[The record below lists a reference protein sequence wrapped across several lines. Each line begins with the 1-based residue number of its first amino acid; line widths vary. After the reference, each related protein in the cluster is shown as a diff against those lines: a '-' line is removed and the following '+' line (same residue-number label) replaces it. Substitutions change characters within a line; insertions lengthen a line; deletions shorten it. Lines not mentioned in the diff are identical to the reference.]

1 MLPPPRLHQPLRR
14 VVVTGL
20 GCASPLGGTAA
31 ESWRRA
37 QRGESAAAQ
46 FDIDGASFVAARCGD
61 LALDEKREKA
71 RVVALALRAAAEA
84 VRDAGGLEAHAPA
97 RRGASIA
104 SGVGGLGDIVDAA
117 HRVAEGKK
125 LSPFFVPR
133 ALCNTA
139 AGAVSLEH
147 SCAGPVQ
154 TSAAACAAGAQSV
167 GDAFRLVQR
176 GDCDVA
182 LCGGAEACVDEVALR
197 GFARMGALS
206 RDGAARPFDAARSGF
221 VLGEG
226 AAVLVL
232 EDAASAARRGAR
244 AYAELR
250 GYGLGGDAVHGV
262 GAAAGRRGR
271 PARRARRAGRRR
283 PGSGARRPRERAR
296 GRHARRRR
304 GRARGARGF
313 ARRAARRRRARGVDE
328 GRDGPPARRGGR
340 ARGLLRGPGAQ
351 GSNGAGDGA
360 PRGAAAHVGARD
372 ARRGGDPPGPARGAL
387 DVERLR
393 RDERGPRLF
402 ARRCIWRPRR
412 RGTGECALGASARG
426 VFFALCELG
435 CLATRPLPRP
445 RPSCASVWCVGTS
458 RYTALD
464 VTPSPPAR
472 RPSRP
477 ECSFEFD
484 GVAAPLRHRLA
495 SRRRRDS
502 RDAAAASGGRNTAP
516 LGRARLA
523 DV

>member
-139 AGAVSLEH
+139 AGAVSLQH

-250 GYGLGGDAVHGV
+250 GYGLGGDAVHMSAPPPDGAGV
-262 GAAAGRRGR
+262 LRAARAALGDAGLDAHAVDHVNAHAAGTPAGDAAELAALEALLEGRRGDD
-271 PARRARRAGRRR
+271 ALVA
-283 PGSGARRPRERAR
+283 STKGAT
-296 GRHARRRR
+296 GH
-304 GRARGARGF
+304 
-313 ARRAARRRRARGVDE
+313 
-328 GRDGPPARRGGR
+328 
-340 ARGLLRGPGAQ
+340 LL
-351 GSNGAGDGA
+351 
-360 PRGAAAHVGARD
+360 GAA
-372 ARRGGDPPGPARGAL
+372 GAL
-387 DVERLR
+387 EACFAVLALR
-393 RDERGPRLF
+393 D
-402 ARRCIWRPRR
+402 
-412 RGTGECALGASARG
+412 
-426 VFFALCELG
+426 
-435 CLATRPLPRP
+435 CLAP
-445 RPSCASVWCVGTS
+445 A
-458 RYTALD
+458 TAHL
-464 VTPSPPAR
+464 
-472 RPSRP
+472 
-477 ECSFEFD
+477 
-484 GVAAPLRHRLA
+484 AAPLPTSERVTLVA
-495 SRRRRDS
+495 EATRRDLRVALS
-502 RDAAAASGGRNTAP
+502 TSSGFGGTNAALVFARADAGDLGVEARAGVP
-516 LGRARLA
+516 LE
-523 DV
+523 

>member
-1 MLPPPRLHQPLRR
+1 MLPTPRLHQPLRR

-37 QRGESAAAQ
+37 QRGESAAKE

-117 HRVAEGKK
+117 HRVAGGKK

-147 SCAGPVQ
+147 ACAGPVQ

-250 GYGLGGDAVHGV
+250 GYGLGGDAVHMSAPPPDGAGV
-262 GAAAGRRGR
+262 LRAARAALGDAGLEPDLIDHVNAHAAGTPAGDAAELAALEALLEGRRGDD
-271 PARRARRAGRRR
+271 ALVASTKGATGHLLGAAG
-283 PGSGARRPRERAR
+283 ALEAC
-296 GRHARRRR
+296 
-304 GRARGARGF
+304 F
-313 ARRAARRRRARGVDE
+313 AVLAL
-328 GRDGPPARRGGR
+328 RDGLAPAT
-340 ARGLLRGPGAQ
+340 
-351 GSNGAGDGA
+351 
-360 PRGAAAHVGARD
+360 AH
-372 ARRGGDPPGPARGAL
+372 L
-387 DVERLR
+387 
-393 RDERGPRLF
+393 
-402 ARRCIWRPRR
+402 
-412 RGTGECALGASARG
+412 
-426 VFFALCELG
+426 
-435 CLATRPLPRP
+435 
-445 RPSCASVWCVGTS
+445 
-458 RYTALD
+458 
-464 VTPSPPAR
+464 
-472 RPSRP
+472 
-477 ECSFEFD
+477 
-484 GVAAPLRHRLA
+484 AAPLPTSARVALVA
-495 SRRRRDS
+495 EATRRDLRVALSTSSGFGGTNAALVFS
-502 RDAAAASGGRNTAP
+502 RTDVSGDLGVEARASAT
-516 LGRARLA
+516 
-523 DV
+523 

>member
-37 QRGESAAAQ
+37 QRGESAAAR

-117 HRVAEGKK
+117 HRVAGGKK

-250 GYGLGGDAVHGV
+250 GYGLGGDAVHMSAPPPDGAGV
-262 GAAAGRRGR
+262 LRAARAALGDAGLDPALVDHVNAHAAGTPAGDAAELAALEALLEGRRGDD
-271 PARRARRAGRRR
+271 ALVA
-283 PGSGARRPRERAR
+283 STKGAT
-296 GRHARRRR
+296 GH
-304 GRARGARGF
+304 
-313 ARRAARRRRARGVDE
+313 
-328 GRDGPPARRGGR
+328 
-340 ARGLLRGPGAQ
+340 LL
-351 GSNGAGDGA
+351 
-360 PRGAAAHVGARD
+360 GAAGALEACFAVLALRDCLAPATAHLAAPLPTSERINLVAEATRRDLRVALSTSSGFGGTNAALVFSRADVSGDLGVEARD
-372 ARRGGDPPGPARGAL
+372 A
-387 DVERLR
+387 
-393 RDERGPRLF
+393 
-402 ARRCIWRPRR
+402 
-412 RGTGECALGASARG
+412 CA
-426 VFFALCELG
+426 
-435 CLATRPLPRP
+435 T
-445 RPSCASVWCVGTS
+445 
-458 RYTALD
+458 
-464 VTPSPPAR
+464 
-472 RPSRP
+472 
-477 ECSFEFD
+477 
-484 GVAAPLRHRLA
+484 
-495 SRRRRDS
+495 
-502 RDAAAASGGRNTAP
+502 
-516 LGRARLA
+516 
-523 DV
+523 

>member
-117 HRVAEGKK
+117 HRVAGGKK

-147 SCAGPVQ
+147 ACAGPVQ

-250 GYGLGGDAVHGV
+250 GYGLGGDAVHMSAPPPDGAGV
-262 GAAAGRRGR
+262 L
-271 PARRARRAGRRR
+271 
-283 PGSGARRPRERAR
+283 
-296 GRHARRRR
+296 
-304 GRARGARGF
+304 
-313 ARRAARRRRARGVDE
+313 RAARAALGDAGLDPALVDHVNAHAA
-328 GRDGPPARRGGR
+328 GTP
-340 ARGLLRGPGAQ
+340 
-351 GSNGAGDGA
+351 AGD
-360 PRGAAAHVGARD
+360 AAELAALEALLEG
-372 ARRGGDPPGPARGAL
+372 RRGGDALVASTKGATGHLLGAAGAL
-387 DVERLR
+387 EACFAVLALR
-393 RDERGPRLF
+393 D
-402 ARRCIWRPRR
+402 
-412 RGTGECALGASARG
+412 
-426 VFFALCELG
+426 
-435 CLATRPLPRP
+435 CLAP
-445 RPSCASVWCVGTS
+445 A
-458 RYTALD
+458 TAHL
-464 VTPSPPAR
+464 
-472 RPSRP
+472 
-477 ECSFEFD
+477 
-484 GVAAPLRHRLA
+484 AAPLPTSERINLVA
-495 SRRRRDS
+495 EATRRDLRVALS
-502 RDAAAASGGRNTAP
+502 TSSGFGGTNAALVFARADVSGD
-516 LGRARLA
+516 LGVEARARVPL
-523 DV
+523 DD

>member
-20 GCASPLGGTAA
+20 GCASPLGGSAA

-232 EDAASAARRGAR
+232 EDAESAARRGAR

-250 GYGLGGDAVHGV
+250 GYGLGGDAVHMSAPPPDGAGV
-262 GAAAGRRGR
+262 LRAARAALGDAGLDPALVDHVNAHAAGTPAGDAAELAALEALLEGRRGD
-271 PARRARRAGRRR
+271 ALVLRR
-283 PGSGARRPRERAR
+283 PFVCLLVFVARL
-296 GRHARRRR
+296 
-304 GRARGARGF
+304 
-313 ARRAARRRRARGVDE
+313 RAAASRAE
-328 GRDGPPARRGGR
+328 S
-340 ARGLLRGPGAQ
+340 LR
-351 GSNGAGDGA
+351 S
-360 PRGAAAHVGARD
+360 
-372 ARRGGDPPGPARGAL
+372 
-387 DVERLR
+387 RL
-393 RDERGPRLF
+393 
-402 ARRCIWRPRR
+402 PRR
-412 RGTGECALGASARG
+412 
-426 VFFALCELG
+426 
-435 CLATRPLPRP
+435 
-445 RPSCASVWCVGTS
+445 
-458 RYTALD
+458 
-464 VTPSPPAR
+464 TPSPR
-472 RPSRP
+472 RAVDETLP
-477 ECSFEFD
+477 
-484 GVAAPLRHRLA
+484 
-495 SRRRRDS
+495 RRTS
-502 RDAAAASGGRNTAP
+502 
-516 LGRARLA
+516 RARAALRA
-523 DV
+523 REAPPDPHP

>member
-1 MLPPPRLHQPLRR
+1 MLPPTRLHQPLRR

-37 QRGESAAAQ
+37 QRGESAAKE
-46 FDIDGASFVAARCGD
+46 FNIDGASFVAARCGD

-117 HRVAEGKK
+117 HRVAGGKK

-147 SCAGPVQ
+147 ACAGPVQ

-250 GYGLGGDAVHGV
+250 GYGLGGDAVHMSAPPPDGAGV
-262 GAAAGRRGR
+262 L
-271 PARRARRAGRRR
+271 
-283 PGSGARRPRERAR
+283 
-296 GRHARRRR
+296 
-304 GRARGARGF
+304 
-313 ARRAARRRRARGVDE
+313 RAARAALGDAGLEPALVDHVNAHAA
-328 GRDGPPARRGGR
+328 GTP
-340 ARGLLRGPGAQ
+340 
-351 GSNGAGDGA
+351 AGD
-360 PRGAAAHVGARD
+360 AAELAALEALLEG
-372 ARRGGDPPGPARGAL
+372 RRGGDALVASTKGATGHLLGAAGAL
-387 DVERLR
+387 EACFAVLALR
-393 RDERGPRLF
+393 D
-402 ARRCIWRPRR
+402 
-412 RGTGECALGASARG
+412 
-426 VFFALCELG
+426 
-435 CLATRPLPRP
+435 CLAP
-445 RPSCASVWCVGTS
+445 A
-458 RYTALD
+458 TAHL
-464 VTPSPPAR
+464 
-472 RPSRP
+472 
-477 ECSFEFD
+477 
-484 GVAAPLRHRLA
+484 AAPLPTSERINLVAEATRRNLRVA
-495 SRRRRDS
+495 LSTSSGFGGTNAALVFSR
-502 RDAAAASGGRNTAP
+502 
-516 LGRARLA
+516 A
-523 DV
+523 DVSGDLGVEARVGVP

>member
-1 MLPPPRLHQPLRR
+1 
-14 VVVTGL
+14 VTGL

-139 AGAVSLEH
+139 AGAVSLQH

-250 GYGLGGDAVHGV
+250 GYGLGGDAVHMSAPPPDGAGV
-262 GAAAGRRGR
+262 LRAARAALGDAGLDADLVDHVNAHAAGTPAGDAAELAALEALLEGRRGGDALVLRR
-271 PARRARRAGRRR
+271 PFVCLLVFVARLRAAASRAKSHRRDQSNAGSWRRRRARRATC
-283 PGSGARRPRERAR
+283 S
-296 GRHARRRR
+296 
-304 GRARGARGF
+304 
-313 ARRAARRRRARGVDE
+313 ARRAR
-328 GRDGPPARRGGR
+328 
-340 ARGLLRGPGAQ
+340 
-351 GSNGAGDGA
+351 
-360 PRGAAAHVGARD
+360 
-372 ARRGGDPPGPARGAL
+372 
-387 DVERLR
+387 
-393 RDERGPRLF
+393 
-402 ARRCIWRPRR
+402 
-412 RGTGECALGASARG
+412 
-426 VFFALCELG
+426 
-435 CLATRPLPRP
+435 
-445 RPSCASVWCVGTS
+445 
-458 RYTALD
+458 
-464 VTPSPPAR
+464 
-472 RPSRP
+472 SRP
-477 ECSFEFD
+477 
-484 GVAAPLRHRLA
+484 A
-495 SRRRRDS
+495 SRC
-502 RDAAAASGGRNTAP
+502 
-516 LGRARLA
+516 
-523 DV
+523 

>member
-117 HRVAEGKK
+117 HRVAGGKK

-250 GYGLGGDAVHGV
+250 GYGLGGDAVHMSAPPPDGAGV
-262 GAAAGRRGR
+262 LRAARAALGDAGLDPELVDHVNAHAAGTPAGDAAELAALEALLEGRRGDD
-271 PARRARRAGRRR
+271 ALVASTKGATGHLLGAAG
-283 PGSGARRPRERAR
+283 ALEAC
-296 GRHARRRR
+296 
-304 GRARGARGF
+304 F
-313 ARRAARRRRARGVDE
+313 AVLAL
-328 GRDGPPARRGGR
+328 RDGIAPAT
-340 ARGLLRGPGAQ
+340 
-351 GSNGAGDGA
+351 
-360 PRGAAAHVGARD
+360 AH
-372 ARRGGDPPGPARGAL
+372 L
-387 DVERLR
+387 
-393 RDERGPRLF
+393 
-402 ARRCIWRPRR
+402 
-412 RGTGECALGASARG
+412 
-426 VFFALCELG
+426 
-435 CLATRPLPRP
+435 
-445 RPSCASVWCVGTS
+445 
-458 RYTALD
+458 
-464 VTPSPPAR
+464 
-472 RPSRP
+472 
-477 ECSFEFD
+477 
-484 GVAAPLRHRLA
+484 AAPLPTSERINLVA
-495 SRRRRDS
+495 EATRRDLRVALS
-502 RDAAAASGGRNTAP
+502 TSSGFGGTNAA
-516 LGRARLA
+516 LVFARA
-523 DV
+523 DVSGDLGVEARVSAL

>member
-37 QRGESAAAQ
+37 QRGESAAAR

-147 SCAGPVQ
+147 ACAGPVQ

-232 EDAASAARRGAR
+232 EDAESAARRGAR

-250 GYGLGGDAVHGV
+250 GYGLGGDAVHMSAPPPDGAGV
-262 GAAAGRRGR
+262 LRAARAALGDAGLDADLVDHVNAHAAGTPAGDAAELAALEALLEGRRGDD
-271 PARRARRAGRRR
+271 ALVA
-283 PGSGARRPRERAR
+283 STKGAT
-296 GRHARRRR
+296 GH
-304 GRARGARGF
+304 
-313 ARRAARRRRARGVDE
+313 
-328 GRDGPPARRGGR
+328 
-340 ARGLLRGPGAQ
+340 LL
-351 GSNGAGDGA
+351 
-360 PRGAAAHVGARD
+360 GAA
-372 ARRGGDPPGPARGAL
+372 GAL
-387 DVERLR
+387 EACFAVLALR
-393 RDERGPRLF
+393 D
-402 ARRCIWRPRR
+402 
-412 RGTGECALGASARG
+412 
-426 VFFALCELG
+426 
-435 CLATRPLPRP
+435 CLAP
-445 RPSCASVWCVGTS
+445 A
-458 RYTALD
+458 TAHL
-464 VTPSPPAR
+464 
-472 RPSRP
+472 
-477 ECSFEFD
+477 
-484 GVAAPLRHRLA
+484 AAPLPTSERINLVA
-495 SRRRRDS
+495 EATRRDLRVALSTSSGFGGTNAALVFS
-502 RDAAAASGGRNTAP
+502 R
-516 LGRARLA
+516 A
-523 DV
+523 DVSGDLGVEARVSVL

>member
-117 HRVAEGKK
+117 HRVAGGKK

-147 SCAGPVQ
+147 ACAGPVQ

-250 GYGLGGDAVHGV
+250 GYGLGGDAVHMSAPPPDGAGV
-262 GAAAGRRGR
+262 LRAARAALGDAGLDPALVDHVNAHAAGTPAGDAAELAALEALLEGRRGDD
-271 PARRARRAGRRR
+271 ALVASTKGATGHLLGAAG
-283 PGSGARRPRERAR
+283 ALEAC
-296 GRHARRRR
+296 
-304 GRARGARGF
+304 F
-313 ARRAARRRRARGVDE
+313 AVLAL
-328 GRDGPPARRGGR
+328 RDGLAPAT
-340 ARGLLRGPGAQ
+340 
-351 GSNGAGDGA
+351 
-360 PRGAAAHVGARD
+360 AH
-372 ARRGGDPPGPARGAL
+372 L
-387 DVERLR
+387 
-393 RDERGPRLF
+393 
-402 ARRCIWRPRR
+402 
-412 RGTGECALGASARG
+412 
-426 VFFALCELG
+426 
-435 CLATRPLPRP
+435 
-445 RPSCASVWCVGTS
+445 
-458 RYTALD
+458 
-464 VTPSPPAR
+464 
-472 RPSRP
+472 
-477 ECSFEFD
+477 
-484 GVAAPLRHRLA
+484 AAPLPTSERINLVA
-495 SRRRRDS
+495 EATRRDLRVALS
-502 RDAAAASGGRNTAP
+502 TSSGFGGTNAALVFARADVSGDLGVEARARVP
-516 LGRARLA
+516 LG
-523 DV
+523 

>member
-37 QRGESAAAQ
+37 AHGESAAKE

-117 HRVAEGKK
+117 HRVHQGKK

-147 SCAGPVQ
+147 ACAGPVQ

-250 GYGLGGDAVHGV
+250 GYGLGGDAVHMSAPPPDGAGV
-262 GAAAGRRGR
+262 LRAARAALGDAGLDPALVDHVNAHAAGTPAGDAAELAALEALLEGRRGDD
-271 PARRARRAGRRR
+271 ALVASTKGATGHLLGAAG
-283 PGSGARRPRERAR
+283 ALEAC
-296 GRHARRRR
+296 
-304 GRARGARGF
+304 F
-313 ARRAARRRRARGVDE
+313 AVLAL
-328 GRDGPPARRGGR
+328 RDGLAPAT
-340 ARGLLRGPGAQ
+340 
-351 GSNGAGDGA
+351 
-360 PRGAAAHVGARD
+360 AH
-372 ARRGGDPPGPARGAL
+372 L
-387 DVERLR
+387 
-393 RDERGPRLF
+393 
-402 ARRCIWRPRR
+402 
-412 RGTGECALGASARG
+412 
-426 VFFALCELG
+426 
-435 CLATRPLPRP
+435 
-445 RPSCASVWCVGTS
+445 
-458 RYTALD
+458 
-464 VTPSPPAR
+464 
-472 RPSRP
+472 
-477 ECSFEFD
+477 
-484 GVAAPLRHRLA
+484 AAPLPTSERINLVA
-495 SRRRRDS
+495 EATRRDLRVALS
-502 RDAAAASGGRNTAP
+502 TSSGFGGTNAALVFARADVSGDLGVEARARVP
-516 LGRARLA
+516 LG
-523 DV
+523 

>member
-147 SCAGPVQ
+147 ACAGPVQ

-250 GYGLGGDAVHGV
+250 GYGLGGDAVHMSAPPPDGAGV
-262 GAAAGRRGR
+262 LRAARAALGDAGLDPALVDHVNAHAAGTPAGDAAELAALEALLEGRRGDD
-271 PARRARRAGRRR
+271 ALVASTKGATGHLLGAAG
-283 PGSGARRPRERAR
+283 ALEAC
-296 GRHARRRR
+296 
-304 GRARGARGF
+304 F
-313 ARRAARRRRARGVDE
+313 AVLAL
-328 GRDGPPARRGGR
+328 RDGLAPAT
-340 ARGLLRGPGAQ
+340 
-351 GSNGAGDGA
+351 
-360 PRGAAAHVGARD
+360 AH
-372 ARRGGDPPGPARGAL
+372 L
-387 DVERLR
+387 
-393 RDERGPRLF
+393 
-402 ARRCIWRPRR
+402 
-412 RGTGECALGASARG
+412 
-426 VFFALCELG
+426 
-435 CLATRPLPRP
+435 
-445 RPSCASVWCVGTS
+445 
-458 RYTALD
+458 
-464 VTPSPPAR
+464 
-472 RPSRP
+472 
-477 ECSFEFD
+477 
-484 GVAAPLRHRLA
+484 AAPLPTSARVALVA
-495 SRRRRDS
+495 EATRRDLRVALSTSSGFGGTNAALVFS
-502 RDAAAASGGRNTAP
+502 R
-516 LGRARLA
+516 A
-523 DV
+523 DVSGDLGVEARVNVL

>member
-1 MLPPPRLHQPLRR
+1 MLPPPRLQQPLRR

-117 HRVAEGKK
+117 HRVAGGKK

-147 SCAGPVQ
+147 ACAGPVQ

-250 GYGLGGDAVHGV
+250 GYGLGGDAVHMSAPPPDGAGV
-262 GAAAGRRGR
+262 LRAARAALGDAGLDPALVDHVNAHAAGTPAGDAAELAALEALLEGRRGDD
-271 PARRARRAGRRR
+271 ALVA
-283 PGSGARRPRERAR
+283 STKGAT
-296 GRHARRRR
+296 GH
-304 GRARGARGF
+304 
-313 ARRAARRRRARGVDE
+313 
-328 GRDGPPARRGGR
+328 
-340 ARGLLRGPGAQ
+340 LL
-351 GSNGAGDGA
+351 
-360 PRGAAAHVGARD
+360 GAA
-372 ARRGGDPPGPARGAL
+372 GAL
-387 DVERLR
+387 EACFAVLALR
-393 RDERGPRLF
+393 D
-402 ARRCIWRPRR
+402 
-412 RGTGECALGASARG
+412 
-426 VFFALCELG
+426 
-435 CLATRPLPRP
+435 CLAP
-445 RPSCASVWCVGTS
+445 A
-458 RYTALD
+458 TAHL
-464 VTPSPPAR
+464 
-472 RPSRP
+472 
-477 ECSFEFD
+477 
-484 GVAAPLRHRLA
+484 AAPLPTSARVTLVA
-495 SRRRRDS
+495 EATRRDLRVALS
-502 RDAAAASGGRNTAP
+502 TSSGFGGTNAA
-516 LGRARLA
+516 LVFARA
-523 DV
+523 DVCGDLGVEARVSVL

>member
-147 SCAGPVQ
+147 ACAGPVQ

-250 GYGLGGDAVHGV
+250 GYGLGGDAVHMSAPPPDGAGV
-262 GAAAGRRGR
+262 LRAARAALGDARLDADLVDHVNAHAAGTPAGDAAELAALEALLEGRRGDD
-271 PARRARRAGRRR
+271 ALVA
-283 PGSGARRPRERAR
+283 STKGAT
-296 GRHARRRR
+296 GH
-304 GRARGARGF
+304 
-313 ARRAARRRRARGVDE
+313 
-328 GRDGPPARRGGR
+328 
-340 ARGLLRGPGAQ
+340 LL
-351 GSNGAGDGA
+351 
-360 PRGAAAHVGARD
+360 GAA
-372 ARRGGDPPGPARGAL
+372 GAL
-387 DVERLR
+387 EACFAVLALR
-393 RDERGPRLF
+393 D
-402 ARRCIWRPRR
+402 
-412 RGTGECALGASARG
+412 
-426 VFFALCELG
+426 
-435 CLATRPLPRP
+435 CLAP
-445 RPSCASVWCVGTS
+445 A
-458 RYTALD
+458 TAHL
-464 VTPSPPAR
+464 
-472 RPSRP
+472 
-477 ECSFEFD
+477 
-484 GVAAPLRHRLA
+484 AAPLPTSERVTLVA
-495 SRRRRDS
+495 EATRRDLRVALSTSSGFGGTNAALVFS
-502 RDAAAASGGRNTAP
+502 R
-516 LGRARLA
+516 A
-523 DV
+523 DVSGDLGVEARVSVL

>member
-37 QRGESAAAQ
+37 QRGESAAKE
-46 FDIDGASFVAARCGD
+46 FNIDGASFVAARCGG

-117 HRVAEGKK
+117 HRVAGGKK

-147 SCAGPVQ
+147 ACAGPVQ

-250 GYGLGGDAVHGV
+250 GYGLGGDAVHMSAPPPDGAGV
-262 GAAAGRRGR
+262 LRAARAALGDAGLDADLVDHVNAHAAGTPAGDAAELAALEALLEGRRGDD
-271 PARRARRAGRRR
+271 ALVASTKGATGHLLGAAGALEACFAVLGSAYIKRRGASPRA
-283 PGSGARRPRERAR
+283 PPRKNVHPTHWLIAHRSWRSAT
-296 GRHARRRR
+296 AWRRRR
-304 GRARGARGF
+304 RTS
-313 ARRAARRRRARGVDE
+313 RRRCPRRRA
-328 GRDGPPARRGGR
+328 
-340 ARGLLRGPGAQ
+340 
-351 GSNGAGDGA
+351 
-360 PRGAAAHVGARD
+360 
-372 ARRGGDPPGPARGAL
+372 
-387 DVERLR
+387 
-393 RDERGPRLF
+393 
-402 ARRCIWRPRR
+402 
-412 RGTGECALGASARG
+412 
-426 VFFALCELG
+426 
-435 CLATRPLPRP
+435 
-445 RPSCASVWCVGTS
+445 
-458 RYTALD
+458 
-464 VTPSPPAR
+464 
-472 RPSRP
+472 
-477 ECSFEFD
+477 
-484 GVAAPLRHRLA
+484 
-495 SRRRRDS
+495 
-502 RDAAAASGGRNTAP
+502 
-516 LGRARLA
+516 
-523 DV
+523 

>member
-1 MLPPPRLHQPLRR
+1 MLPPPRLQQPLRR

-250 GYGLGGDAVHGV
+250 GYGLGGDAVHMSAPPPDGAGV
-262 GAAAGRRGR
+262 LRAARAALGDAGLEPDLIDHVNAHAAGTPAGDAAELAALEALLEGRRGDD
-271 PARRARRAGRRR
+271 ALVA
-283 PGSGARRPRERAR
+283 STKGAT
-296 GRHARRRR
+296 GH
-304 GRARGARGF
+304 
-313 ARRAARRRRARGVDE
+313 
-328 GRDGPPARRGGR
+328 
-340 ARGLLRGPGAQ
+340 LL
-351 GSNGAGDGA
+351 
-360 PRGAAAHVGARD
+360 GAA
-372 ARRGGDPPGPARGAL
+372 GAL
-387 DVERLR
+387 EACFAVLALR
-393 RDERGPRLF
+393 D
-402 ARRCIWRPRR
+402 
-412 RGTGECALGASARG
+412 
-426 VFFALCELG
+426 
-435 CLATRPLPRP
+435 CLAP
-445 RPSCASVWCVGTS
+445 A
-458 RYTALD
+458 TAHL
-464 VTPSPPAR
+464 
-472 RPSRP
+472 
-477 ECSFEFD
+477 
-484 GVAAPLRHRLA
+484 AAPLPTSERINLIA
-495 SRRRRDS
+495 EATRRDLRVALSTSSGFGGTNAALVFS
-502 RDAAAASGGRNTAP
+502 RTDVSGDLGVEARASAT
-516 LGRARLA
+516 
-523 DV
+523 

>member
-37 QRGESAAAQ
+37 ARGESAAAR

-117 HRVAEGKK
+117 HRVHQGKK

-147 SCAGPVQ
+147 ACAGPVQ

-250 GYGLGGDAVHGV
+250 GYGLGGDAVHMSAPPPDGAGV
-262 GAAAGRRGR
+262 LRAARAALGDAGLEPELVDHVNAHAAGTPAGDAAELAALEALLEGRRGDD
-271 PARRARRAGRRR
+271 ALVA
-283 PGSGARRPRERAR
+283 STKGAT
-296 GRHARRRR
+296 GH
-304 GRARGARGF
+304 
-313 ARRAARRRRARGVDE
+313 
-328 GRDGPPARRGGR
+328 
-340 ARGLLRGPGAQ
+340 LL
-351 GSNGAGDGA
+351 
-360 PRGAAAHVGARD
+360 GAA
-372 ARRGGDPPGPARGAL
+372 GAL
-387 DVERLR
+387 EACFAVLALR
-393 RDERGPRLF
+393 D
-402 ARRCIWRPRR
+402 
-412 RGTGECALGASARG
+412 
-426 VFFALCELG
+426 
-435 CLATRPLPRP
+435 CLAP
-445 RPSCASVWCVGTS
+445 A
-458 RYTALD
+458 TAHL
-464 VTPSPPAR
+464 
-472 RPSRP
+472 
-477 ECSFEFD
+477 
-484 GVAAPLRHRLA
+484 AAPLPTSERINLVA
-495 SRRRRDS
+495 EATRRDLRVALSTSSGFGGTNAALVFS
-502 RDAAAASGGRNTAP
+502 RADVSGD
-516 LGRARLA
+516 LGVEARLG
-523 DV
+523 VP

>member
-117 HRVAEGKK
+117 HRVAGGKK

-147 SCAGPVQ
+147 ACAGPVQ

-176 GDCDVA
+176 GDCDIA

-232 EDAASAARRGAR
+232 EDAASEALLGAVFDDHPLVDACEAAVEDGAIV
-244 AYAELR
+244 
-250 GYGLGGDAVHGV
+250 GYV
-262 GAAAGRRGR
+262 
-271 PARRARRAGRRR
+271 
-283 PGSGARRPRERAR
+283 
-296 GRHARRRR
+296 
-304 GRARGARGF
+304 
-313 ARRAARRRRARGVDE
+313 RRAAR
-328 GRDGPPARRGGR
+328 
-340 ARGLLRGPGAQ
+340 
-351 GSNGAGDGA
+351 
-360 PRGAAAHVGARD
+360 AA
-372 ARRGGDPPGPARGAL
+372 
-387 DVERLR
+387 
-393 RDERGPRLF
+393 
-402 ARRCIWRPRR
+402 
-412 RGTGECALGASARG
+412 
-426 VFFALCELG
+426 
-435 CLATRPLPRP
+435 
-445 RPSCASVWCVGTS
+445 TS
-458 RYTALD
+458 
-464 VTPSPPAR
+464 
-472 RPSRP
+472 
-477 ECSFEFD
+477 
-484 GVAAPLRHRLA
+484 GM
-495 SRRRRDS
+495 
-502 RDAAAASGGRNTAP
+502 AAAAPRPPPGKKSR
-516 LGRARLA
+516 RSKKR
-523 DV
+523 

>member
-1 MLPPPRLHQPLRR
+1 MLPPPRLQQPLRR

-147 SCAGPVQ
+147 ACAGPVQ

-250 GYGLGGDAVHGV
+250 GYGLGGDAVHMSAPPPDGAGV
-262 GAAAGRRGR
+262 LRAARAALGDAGLDADLVDHVNAHAAGTPAGDAAELAALEALLEGRRGDDALVLRR
-271 PARRARRAGRRR
+271 PFVARLRAAASRARRAID
-283 PGSGARRPRERAR
+283 ETNQTQ
-296 GRHARRRR
+296 
-304 GRARGARGF
+304 
-313 ARRAARRRRARGVDE
+313 ARGVDE

-340 ARGLLRGPGAQ
+340 ARGLLRGPGAERLP
-351 GSNGAGDGA
+351 GAGDGA
-360 PRGAAAHVGARD
+360 PRGAAAHVGTYKSG
-372 ARRGGDPPGPARGAL
+372 RGGDAPGPARGAL

-393 RDERGPRLF
+393 RDERGPRLC

-412 RGTGECALGASARG
+412 RGACKCFVIA
-426 VFFALCELG
+426 
-435 CLATRPLPRP
+435 
-445 RPSCASVWCVGTS
+445 
-458 RYTALD
+458 
-464 VTPSPPAR
+464 TPSTR
-472 RPSRP
+472 
-477 ECSFEFD
+477 E
-484 GVAAPLRHRLA
+484 
-495 SRRRRDS
+495 
-502 RDAAAASGGRNTAP
+502 NY
-516 LGRARLA
+516 
-523 DV
+523 

>member
-117 HRVAEGKK
+117 HRVAGGKK

-250 GYGLGGDAVHGV
+250 GYGLGGDAVHMSAPPPDGAGV
-262 GAAAGRRGR
+262 LRAARAALGDAGLDADLVDHVNAHAAGTPAGDAAELAALEALLEGRRGDD
-271 PARRARRAGRRR
+271 ALVASTKGATGHLLGAAG
-283 PGSGARRPRERAR
+283 ALEAC
-296 GRHARRRR
+296 
-304 GRARGARGF
+304 F
-313 ARRAARRRRARGVDE
+313 AVLAL
-328 GRDGPPARRGGR
+328 RDGLAPAT
-340 ARGLLRGPGAQ
+340 
-351 GSNGAGDGA
+351 
-360 PRGAAAHVGARD
+360 AH
-372 ARRGGDPPGPARGAL
+372 L
-387 DVERLR
+387 
-393 RDERGPRLF
+393 
-402 ARRCIWRPRR
+402 
-412 RGTGECALGASARG
+412 
-426 VFFALCELG
+426 
-435 CLATRPLPRP
+435 
-445 RPSCASVWCVGTS
+445 
-458 RYTALD
+458 
-464 VTPSPPAR
+464 
-472 RPSRP
+472 
-477 ECSFEFD
+477 
-484 GVAAPLRHRLA
+484 AAPLPTSERINLVA
-495 SRRRRDS
+495 EATRRDLRVALS
-502 RDAAAASGGRNTAP
+502 TSSGFGGTNAALVFARADVSGDLGVEARARVP
-516 LGRARLA
+516 LG
-523 DV
+523 

>member
-117 HRVAEGKK
+117 HRVAGGKK

-250 GYGLGGDAVHGV
+250 GYGLGGDAVHMSAPPPDGAGV
-262 GAAAGRRGR
+262 LRAARAALGDAGLDPALVDHVNAHAAGTPAGDAAELAALEALLEGRRGDD
-271 PARRARRAGRRR
+271 ALVASTKGATGHLLGAAG
-283 PGSGARRPRERAR
+283 ALEAC
-296 GRHARRRR
+296 
-304 GRARGARGF
+304 F
-313 ARRAARRRRARGVDE
+313 AVLAL
-328 GRDGPPARRGGR
+328 RDGLAPAT
-340 ARGLLRGPGAQ
+340 
-351 GSNGAGDGA
+351 
-360 PRGAAAHVGARD
+360 AH
-372 ARRGGDPPGPARGAL
+372 L
-387 DVERLR
+387 
-393 RDERGPRLF
+393 
-402 ARRCIWRPRR
+402 
-412 RGTGECALGASARG
+412 
-426 VFFALCELG
+426 
-435 CLATRPLPRP
+435 
-445 RPSCASVWCVGTS
+445 
-458 RYTALD
+458 
-464 VTPSPPAR
+464 
-472 RPSRP
+472 
-477 ECSFEFD
+477 
-484 GVAAPLRHRLA
+484 AAPLPTSERINLVA
-495 SRRRRDS
+495 EATRRDLRVALS
-502 RDAAAASGGRNTAP
+502 TSSGFGGTNAALVFARADVSGD
-516 LGRARLA
+516 LGVEARARVPL
-523 DV
+523 DD

>member
-37 QRGESAAAQ
+37 QRGESAAAR

-117 HRVAEGKK
+117 HRVAGGKK

-250 GYGLGGDAVHGV
+250 GYGLGGDAVHMSAPPPDGAGV
-262 GAAAGRRGR
+262 LRAARAALGDAGLDPALVDHVNAHAAGTPAGDAAELAALEALLEGRRGDD
-271 PARRARRAGRRR
+271 ALVA
-283 PGSGARRPRERAR
+283 STKGAT
-296 GRHARRRR
+296 GH
-304 GRARGARGF
+304 
-313 ARRAARRRRARGVDE
+313 
-328 GRDGPPARRGGR
+328 
-340 ARGLLRGPGAQ
+340 LL
-351 GSNGAGDGA
+351 
-360 PRGAAAHVGARD
+360 GAA
-372 ARRGGDPPGPARGAL
+372 GAL
-387 DVERLR
+387 EACFAVLALR
-393 RDERGPRLF
+393 D
-402 ARRCIWRPRR
+402 
-412 RGTGECALGASARG
+412 
-426 VFFALCELG
+426 
-435 CLATRPLPRP
+435 CLAP
-445 RPSCASVWCVGTS
+445 A
-458 RYTALD
+458 TAHL
-464 VTPSPPAR
+464 
-472 RPSRP
+472 
-477 ECSFEFD
+477 
-484 GVAAPLRHRLA
+484 AAPLPTSERINLVA
-495 SRRRRDS
+495 EATRRDLRVALS
-502 RDAAAASGGRNTAP
+502 TSSGFGGTNAALVFARADVSGDLGVEARARVP
-516 LGRARLA
+516 LG
-523 DV
+523 

>member
-1 MLPPPRLHQPLRR
+1 MLPPTRLHQPLRR

-37 QRGESAAAQ
+37 ARGESAAKE

-117 HRVAEGKK
+117 HRVAGGKK

-250 GYGLGGDAVHGV
+250 GYGLGGDAVHMSAPPPDGAGV
-262 GAAAGRRGR
+262 LRAARAALGDAGLDPALVDHVNAHAAGTPAGDAAELAALEALLEGRRGDD
-271 PARRARRAGRRR
+271 ALVA
-283 PGSGARRPRERAR
+283 STKGAT
-296 GRHARRRR
+296 GH
-304 GRARGARGF
+304 
-313 ARRAARRRRARGVDE
+313 
-328 GRDGPPARRGGR
+328 
-340 ARGLLRGPGAQ
+340 LL
-351 GSNGAGDGA
+351 
-360 PRGAAAHVGARD
+360 GAA
-372 ARRGGDPPGPARGAL
+372 GAL
-387 DVERLR
+387 EACFAVLALR
-393 RDERGPRLF
+393 D
-402 ARRCIWRPRR
+402 
-412 RGTGECALGASARG
+412 
-426 VFFALCELG
+426 
-435 CLATRPLPRP
+435 CLAP
-445 RPSCASVWCVGTS
+445 A
-458 RYTALD
+458 TAHL
-464 VTPSPPAR
+464 
-472 RPSRP
+472 
-477 ECSFEFD
+477 
-484 GVAAPLRHRLA
+484 AAPLPTSERINLVA
-495 SRRRRDS
+495 EATRRDLRVALS
-502 RDAAAASGGRNTAP
+502 TSSGFGGTNAA
-516 LGRARLA
+516 LVFARA
-523 DV
+523 DVSGDLGVEARVSVL

>member
-117 HRVAEGKK
+117 HRVAGGKK

-147 SCAGPVQ
+147 ACAGPVQ

-250 GYGLGGDAVHGV
+250 GYGLGGDAVHMSAPPPDGAGV
-262 GAAAGRRGR
+262 LRAARAALGDAGLDADLVDHVNAHAAGTPAGDAAELAALEALLEGRRGDD
-271 PARRARRAGRRR
+271 ALVA
-283 PGSGARRPRERAR
+283 STKGAT
-296 GRHARRRR
+296 GH
-304 GRARGARGF
+304 
-313 ARRAARRRRARGVDE
+313 
-328 GRDGPPARRGGR
+328 
-340 ARGLLRGPGAQ
+340 LL
-351 GSNGAGDGA
+351 
-360 PRGAAAHVGARD
+360 GAAGALEACFAVLALRDCLAPATAHLAAPLPTSERINLVAEATRRDLRVALSTSSGFGGTNAALVFSRADVSGDLGVVGAR
-372 ARRGGDPPGPARGAL
+372 
-387 DVERLR
+387 V
-393 RDERGPRLF
+393 
-402 ARRCIWRPRR
+402 
-412 RGTGECALGASARG
+412 G
-426 VFFALCELG
+426 V
-435 CLATRPLPRP
+435 P
-445 RPSCASVWCVGTS
+445 
-458 RYTALD
+458 
-464 VTPSPPAR
+464 
-472 RPSRP
+472 
-477 ECSFEFD
+477 
-484 GVAAPLRHRLA
+484 
-495 SRRRRDS
+495 
-502 RDAAAASGGRNTAP
+502 
-516 LGRARLA
+516 
-523 DV
+523 

>member
-117 HRVAEGKK
+117 HRVAGGKK

-147 SCAGPVQ
+147 ACAGPVQ

-250 GYGLGGDAVHGV
+250 GYGLGGDAVHMSAPPPDGAGV
-262 GAAAGRRGR
+262 LRAARAALGDAGLDPALVDHVNAHAAGTPAGDAAELAALEALLEGRRGDD
-271 PARRARRAGRRR
+271 ALVA
-283 PGSGARRPRERAR
+283 STKGAT
-296 GRHARRRR
+296 GH
-304 GRARGARGF
+304 
-313 ARRAARRRRARGVDE
+313 
-328 GRDGPPARRGGR
+328 
-340 ARGLLRGPGAQ
+340 LL
-351 GSNGAGDGA
+351 
-360 PRGAAAHVGARD
+360 GAA
-372 ARRGGDPPGPARGAL
+372 GAL
-387 DVERLR
+387 EACFAVLALR
-393 RDERGPRLF
+393 D
-402 ARRCIWRPRR
+402 
-412 RGTGECALGASARG
+412 
-426 VFFALCELG
+426 
-435 CLATRPLPRP
+435 CLAP
-445 RPSCASVWCVGTS
+445 A
-458 RYTALD
+458 TAHL
-464 VTPSPPAR
+464 
-472 RPSRP
+472 
-477 ECSFEFD
+477 
-484 GVAAPLRHRLA
+484 AAPLPTSERINLVA
-495 SRRRRDS
+495 EATRRDLRVALS
-502 RDAAAASGGRNTAP
+502 TSSGFGGTNAALVFA
-516 LGRARLA
+516 RAGDCGVEPRVSVL
-523 DV
+523 

>member
-37 QRGESAAAQ
+37 ARGESAAAQ

-104 SGVGGLGDIVDAA
+104 SGGGGLGDIVDAA

-125 LSPFFVPR
+125 LSPVFVPR

-139 AGAVSLEH
+139 AGAVSLQH

-250 GYGLGGDAVHGV
+250 GYGLGGDAVHMSAPPPDGAGV
-262 GAAAGRRGR
+262 L
-271 PARRARRAGRRR
+271 
-283 PGSGARRPRERAR
+283 
-296 GRHARRRR
+296 
-304 GRARGARGF
+304 
-313 ARRAARRRRARGVDE
+313 RAARAALGDAGLEPALVDHVNAHAA
-328 GRDGPPARRGGR
+328 GTP
-340 ARGLLRGPGAQ
+340 
-351 GSNGAGDGA
+351 AGD
-360 PRGAAAHVGARD
+360 AAELAALEALLGG
-372 ARRGGDPPGPARGAL
+372 RRGGDALVASTKGATGHLLGAAGAL
-387 DVERLR
+387 EACFAVLALR
-393 RDERGPRLF
+393 DCMAP
-402 ARRCIWRPRR
+402 
-412 RGTGECALGASARG
+412 
-426 VFFALCELG
+426 
-435 CLATRPLPRP
+435 ATAHL
-445 RPSCASVWCVGTS
+445 
-458 RYTALD
+458 
-464 VTPSPPAR
+464 
-472 RPSRP
+472 
-477 ECSFEFD
+477 
-484 GVAAPLRHRLA
+484 AAPLPTSERGTLVA
-495 SRRRRDS
+495 EATRRDLRVALSTSSGFGGTNAALVFS
-502 RDAAAASGGRNTAP
+502 R
-516 LGRARLA
+516 A
-523 DV
+523 DVSGDLGVEARVSVL

>member
-37 QRGESAAAQ
+37 QRGESAAKE
-46 FDIDGASFVAARCGD
+46 FNIDGASFVAARCGD

-117 HRVAEGKK
+117 HRVAGGKK

-147 SCAGPVQ
+147 ACAGPVQ

-250 GYGLGGDAVHGV
+250 GYGLGGDAVHMSAPPPDGAGV
-262 GAAAGRRGR
+262 LRAARAALGDAGLDPALVDHVNAHAAGTPAGDAAELAALEALLEGRRGDD
-271 PARRARRAGRRR
+271 ALVASTKGATGHLLGAAG
-283 PGSGARRPRERAR
+283 ALEAC
-296 GRHARRRR
+296 
-304 GRARGARGF
+304 F
-313 ARRAARRRRARGVDE
+313 AVLAL
-328 GRDGPPARRGGR
+328 RDGLAPAT
-340 ARGLLRGPGAQ
+340 
-351 GSNGAGDGA
+351 
-360 PRGAAAHVGARD
+360 AH
-372 ARRGGDPPGPARGAL
+372 L
-387 DVERLR
+387 
-393 RDERGPRLF
+393 
-402 ARRCIWRPRR
+402 
-412 RGTGECALGASARG
+412 
-426 VFFALCELG
+426 
-435 CLATRPLPRP
+435 
-445 RPSCASVWCVGTS
+445 
-458 RYTALD
+458 
-464 VTPSPPAR
+464 
-472 RPSRP
+472 
-477 ECSFEFD
+477 
-484 GVAAPLRHRLA
+484 AAPLPTSERINLVA
-495 SRRRRDS
+495 EATRRDLCVALS
-502 RDAAAASGGRNTAP
+502 TSSGFGGTNAA
-516 LGRARLA
+516 LVFARA
-523 DV
+523 DVSGDLGVEARVSVL

>member
-37 QRGESAAAQ
+37 QRGESAAAR

-117 HRVAEGKK
+117 HRVAGGKK

-147 SCAGPVQ
+147 ACAGPVQ
-154 TSAAACAAGAQSV
+154 TSAAACAAGAQAV

-250 GYGLGGDAVHGV
+250 GYGLGGDAVHMSAPPPDGAGV
-262 GAAAGRRGR
+262 LRAARAALGDTGLEPALVDHVNAHAAGTPAGDAAELAALEALLEGRRGDD
-271 PARRARRAGRRR
+271 ALVASTKGATGHLLGAAG
-283 PGSGARRPRERAR
+283 ALEAC
-296 GRHARRRR
+296 
-304 GRARGARGF
+304 F
-313 ARRAARRRRARGVDE
+313 AVLAL
-328 GRDGPPARRGGR
+328 RDGLAPAT
-340 ARGLLRGPGAQ
+340 
-351 GSNGAGDGA
+351 
-360 PRGAAAHVGARD
+360 AH
-372 ARRGGDPPGPARGAL
+372 L
-387 DVERLR
+387 
-393 RDERGPRLF
+393 
-402 ARRCIWRPRR
+402 
-412 RGTGECALGASARG
+412 
-426 VFFALCELG
+426 
-435 CLATRPLPRP
+435 
-445 RPSCASVWCVGTS
+445 
-458 RYTALD
+458 
-464 VTPSPPAR
+464 
-472 RPSRP
+472 
-477 ECSFEFD
+477 
-484 GVAAPLRHRLA
+484 AAPLPTSDRVTLVA
-495 SRRRRDS
+495 EATRRDLRVALS
-502 RDAAAASGGRNTAP
+502 TSSGFGGTNAA
-516 LGRARLA
+516 LVFARA
-523 DV
+523 DVSGDLGVEARASAT

>member
-117 HRVAEGKK
+117 HRVAGGKK

-147 SCAGPVQ
+147 ACAGPVQ

-250 GYGLGGDAVHGV
+250 GYGLGGDAVHMSAPPPDGAGV
-262 GAAAGRRGR
+262 LRAARAALGDAGLDPALVDHVNAHAAGTPAGDAAELAALEALLEGRRGDD
-271 PARRARRAGRRR
+271 ALVASTKGATGHLLGAAG
-283 PGSGARRPRERAR
+283 ALEAC
-296 GRHARRRR
+296 
-304 GRARGARGF
+304 F
-313 ARRAARRRRARGVDE
+313 AVLAL
-328 GRDGPPARRGGR
+328 RDGLAPAT
-340 ARGLLRGPGAQ
+340 
-351 GSNGAGDGA
+351 
-360 PRGAAAHVGARD
+360 AH
-372 ARRGGDPPGPARGAL
+372 L
-387 DVERLR
+387 
-393 RDERGPRLF
+393 
-402 ARRCIWRPRR
+402 
-412 RGTGECALGASARG
+412 
-426 VFFALCELG
+426 
-435 CLATRPLPRP
+435 
-445 RPSCASVWCVGTS
+445 
-458 RYTALD
+458 
-464 VTPSPPAR
+464 
-472 RPSRP
+472 
-477 ECSFEFD
+477 
-484 GVAAPLRHRLA
+484 AAPLPTSERINLVA
-495 SRRRRDS
+495 EATRRDLRVALS
-502 RDAAAASGGRNTAP
+502 TSSGFGGTNAA
-516 LGRARLA
+516 LVFARA
-523 DV
+523 DVSGDLGVEARVSVL

>member
-1 MLPPPRLHQPLRR
+1 MLPPARLHQPLRR

-250 GYGLGGDAVHGV
+250 GYGLGGDAVHMSAPPPDGAGV
-262 GAAAGRRGR
+262 LRAARAALGDAGLDADLVDHVNAHAAGTPAGDAAELAALEALLEGRRGDD
-271 PARRARRAGRRR
+271 ALVA
-283 PGSGARRPRERAR
+283 STKGAT
-296 GRHARRRR
+296 GH
-304 GRARGARGF
+304 
-313 ARRAARRRRARGVDE
+313 
-328 GRDGPPARRGGR
+328 
-340 ARGLLRGPGAQ
+340 LL
-351 GSNGAGDGA
+351 
-360 PRGAAAHVGARD
+360 GAA
-372 ARRGGDPPGPARGAL
+372 GAL
-387 DVERLR
+387 EACFAVLALR
-393 RDERGPRLF
+393 D
-402 ARRCIWRPRR
+402 
-412 RGTGECALGASARG
+412 
-426 VFFALCELG
+426 
-435 CLATRPLPRP
+435 CLAP
-445 RPSCASVWCVGTS
+445 A
-458 RYTALD
+458 TAHL
-464 VTPSPPAR
+464 
-472 RPSRP
+472 
-477 ECSFEFD
+477 
-484 GVAAPLRHRLA
+484 AAPLPTSERVTLVA
-495 SRRRRDS
+495 EATRRDMRVALS
-502 RDAAAASGGRNTAP
+502 TSSGFGGTNAALVFA
-516 LGRARLA
+516 RAGDCGVEARVSAL
-523 DV
+523 

>member
-1 MLPPPRLHQPLRR
+1 MLPPPRLPQPLRR

-37 QRGESAAAQ
+37 QRGESAAAR

-117 HRVAEGKK
+117 HRVAGGKK

-147 SCAGPVQ
+147 ACAGPVQ

-250 GYGLGGDAVHGV
+250 GYGLGGDAVHMSAPPPDGAGV
-262 GAAAGRRGR
+262 LRAARAALGDAGLDADLVDHVNAHAAGTPAGDAAELAALEALLEGRRGDD
-271 PARRARRAGRRR
+271 ALVASTKGATGHLLGAAG
-283 PGSGARRPRERAR
+283 ALEAC
-296 GRHARRRR
+296 
-304 GRARGARGF
+304 F
-313 ARRAARRRRARGVDE
+313 AVLAL
-328 GRDGPPARRGGR
+328 RDGLAPAT
-340 ARGLLRGPGAQ
+340 
-351 GSNGAGDGA
+351 
-360 PRGAAAHVGARD
+360 AH
-372 ARRGGDPPGPARGAL
+372 L
-387 DVERLR
+387 
-393 RDERGPRLF
+393 
-402 ARRCIWRPRR
+402 
-412 RGTGECALGASARG
+412 
-426 VFFALCELG
+426 
-435 CLATRPLPRP
+435 
-445 RPSCASVWCVGTS
+445 
-458 RYTALD
+458 
-464 VTPSPPAR
+464 
-472 RPSRP
+472 
-477 ECSFEFD
+477 
-484 GVAAPLRHRLA
+484 AAPLPTSERINLVA
-495 SRRRRDS
+495 EATRRDLRVALS
-502 RDAAAASGGRNTAP
+502 TSSGFGGTNAA
-516 LGRARLA
+516 LVFARA
-523 DV
+523 DVSGDLGVEARVSVL